1 MRFWEHV
8 EELRITLLRMG
19 LVVVLAALVAFIFH
33 KPLFSL
39 LLAPLET
46 SSLKH
51 EVLIKERFTASR
63 ATTLTL
69 PSGQVHLAPG
79 ESIDVERPKQSFYLF
94 GPLDGFA
101 TVMKTSFW
109 TGLALSSP
117 LWLLFLLRFIAPAL
131 RTGEQR
137 VVLPFLGLSLLF
149 ISLGIAFAYCVTLPL
164 VTGFFQRFNEGIG
177 ENMWGLEQTLHF
189 ALTLILA
196 HGLVFE
202 LYVGLLFLIWLGL
215 VRCDQLKRARRGVI
229 VVILLIAAVLTPPDI
244 LSQLLLAMPML
255 LLYES
260 VVLYA
265 YLRRP
270 KNNSATT
277 LF

>member
-8 EELRITLLRMG
+8 EELRVTLVRMG
-19 LVVVLAALVAFIFH
+19 LVVVLSALVAFIFH
-33 KPLFSL
+33 KSLFSL

-46 SSLKH
+46 APLKH
-51 EVLIKERFTASR
+51 EVLIKERFTAAR
-63 ATTLTL
+63 ATTLVL

-94 GPLDGFA
+94 SPLDGFVA
-101 TVMKTSFW
+101 VLKVSFW
-109 TGLALSSP
+109 AGLALSSP

-131 RTGEQR
+131 RTHEQR
-137 VVLPFLGLSLLF
+137 FVFPFLGLSLLF
-149 ISLGIAFAYCVTLPL
+149 ISLGIAFAYFVSLPL

-177 ENMWGLEQTLHF
+177 ENMWGLGQTLHF

-202 LYVGLLFLIWLGL
+202 LYVGLLFLIRLDL
-215 VRCDQLKRARRGVI
+215 VRCDQLKRARRAVI
-229 VVILLIAAVLTPPDI
+229 VVILLTAAVVTPPDI
-244 LSQLLLAMPML
+244 LSQLLLAVPML

-260 VVLYA
+260 AVLYA
-265 YLRRP
+265 RLRRLI
-270 KNNSATT
+270 NDRATT
-277 LF
+277 LI